1 MQLFACSMALVPPER
16 IKLESQ
22 SKGNAVYSRRE
33 SLKHLLAGVACGVFA
48 AQPAS
53 AKYSDYSRRE
63 KDWQDRNQNG
73 EVKYSSAR
81 QLRAQLQE
89 IAPMNTAS
97 SKIFCPN
104 GPSANVSPLMENKCG
119 DRMAT
124 PSVFGRQDD
133 VLGNSIPGFKEGYF
147 DSASSSSMSAN
158 VGGFPAYK

>member
-1 MQLFACSMALVPPER
+1 MQLFACSMALVPTER

-22 SKGNAVYSRRE
+22 SKGNGVCSRRE
-33 SLKHLLAGVACGVFA
+33 SLKQILAGVACGVFA

-73 EVKYSSAR
+73 DVKYSSAR
-81 QLRAQLQE
+81 QLRTQLQE

-104 GPSANVSPLMENKCG
+104 GPSANVTPLMENKCG

-147 DSASSSSMSAN
+147 QSGSSSSMSAN